1 MYALCLL
8 LDILYQVTKAA
19 MEEKLNCTS
28 SHLAECQATLQHK
41 DEESTTLRKSLE
53 RSVTGSPT
61 QPLVIFREWVG
72 RCTHFRKSVTGSP
85 TQLLVIFRKL
95 VGALILES
103 QHLLLMRKSGKSY
116 AIRKHRAR
124 SLHRTLAIFLP

>member
-28 SHLAECQATLQHK
+28 SRLAECQATLQHK

-85 TQLLVIFRKL
+85 TQLLVIFREL

-103 QHLLLMRKSGKSY
+103 QHLL
-116 AIRKHRAR
+116 
-124 SLHRTLAIFLP
+124 

>member
-8 LDILYQVTKAA
+8 PDILYKVTKAA

-28 SHLAECQATLQHK
+28 SRLAECQATLQHK

-61 QPLVIFREWVG
+61 QPLVVLREW
-72 RCTHFRKSVTGSP
+72 
-85 TQLLVIFRKL
+85 

-103 QHLLLMRKSGKSY
+103 QPLVLDEKVGQKSCHQKAQKKQLSSC
-116 AIRKHRAR
+116 HSSQEAR
-124 SLHRTLAIFLP
+124 CLPSGAALYLQQGTH